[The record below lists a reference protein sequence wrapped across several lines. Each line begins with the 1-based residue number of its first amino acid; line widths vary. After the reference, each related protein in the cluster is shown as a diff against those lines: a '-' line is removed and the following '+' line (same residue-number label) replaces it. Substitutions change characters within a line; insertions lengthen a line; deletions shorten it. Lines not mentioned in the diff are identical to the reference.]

1 MAGGDRVAVRSDG
14 LQTKKRILQACVRLF
29 LENGYHQTTMLQIL
43 REAKVSSSS
52 FQNLFHSK
60 DGVLMEL
67 VGFMYENQFGMARSV
82 AGEALPPVYVYAAE
96 TALQITL
103 TELNENL
110 RQIYLEA
117 YTQEHLLDYI
127 QRATAKELYRIFGP
141 YQPELTEQDFYEL
154 DFGTAG
160 LMRGYMANPCTADFT
175 LERKLNKFVTLALRG
190 YKVPEEELQKVLVF
204 LAGLDMRG
212 IAQSVMEELFRR
224 LAMRYEFSLDGLL
237 PQG

>member
-1 MAGGDRVAVRSDG
+1 
-14 LQTKKRILQACVRLF
+14 
-29 LENGYHQTTMLQIL
+29 MLQIL
-43 REAKVSSSS
+43 KEAQVSSSS

-60 DGVLMEL
+60 NGVLMEL
-67 VGFMYENQFGMARSV
+67 VKFMFENQFSIARSV
-82 AGEALPPVYVYAAE
+82 AGAALPPVYVYAAE

-110 RQIYLEA
+110 REIYLEA

-127 QRATAKELYRIFGP
+127 QRATAKELHRIFGT

-154 DFGTAG
+154 EFGSAG
-160 LMRGYMANPCTADFT
+160 LMRGYMANPCTEEFT
-175 LERKLNKFVTLALRG
+175 LERKVNKVVTLALRG

-237 PQG
+237 PKK